1 MMRSQAPSLPLA
13 QTSGLQG
20 PGHCGVCQ
28 AEARGA
34 HRSARAPEV
43 GAADSGKK
51 DSPPSPSTCTLVSG
65 RQAVPLGAQVAEPSP
80 IF

>member
-1 MMRSQAPSLPLA
+1 MRSQAPSLPLA

-34 HRSARAPEV
+34 HGPARAPEV
-43 GAADSGKK
+43 GAADSERK
-51 DSPPSPSTCTLVSG
+51 DPLPPFHMHPGFWKAGS
-65 RQAVPLGAQVAEPSP
+65 ALGYPGG
-80 IF
+80 